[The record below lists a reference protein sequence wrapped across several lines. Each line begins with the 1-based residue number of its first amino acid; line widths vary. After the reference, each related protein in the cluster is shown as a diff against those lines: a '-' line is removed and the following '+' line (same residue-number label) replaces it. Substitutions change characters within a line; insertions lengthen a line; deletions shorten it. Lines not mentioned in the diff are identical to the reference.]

1 MCEYELPPLPPIDVF
16 DTRWSIPK
24 VTGTLRNIFPQAPQG
39 IQETRVYRAKIQP
52 GGENGIT
59 SPVYPITITWD
70 SDLIPDVNNT
80 AKNPAGSTWWLQ
92 DGHSSGNYFNIH
104 MKSGYGNMVNWVDV
118 EVTGS
123 IIKVT
128 IKDNQVYRFNI
139 LFDWAS
145 PVAPIAGLPNEAKIV
160 SVSPNPYSGGTAMI
174 QFGIPKESKVD
185 VDIIDA
191 LGNVV
196 ARVAGGSY
204 GAGYHNLEWNGR
216 DINGNELPSGH
227 YTTRLVSNGVTSA
240 YPMVIVK

>member
-1 MCEYELPPLPPIDVF
+1 
-16 DTRWSIPK
+16 
-24 VTGTLRNIFPQAPQG
+24 
-39 IQETRVYRAKIQP
+39 
-52 GGENGIT
+52 
-59 SPVYPITITWD
+59 
-70 SDLIPDVNNT
+70 
-80 AKNPAGSTWWLQ
+80 
-92 DGHSSGNYFNIH
+92 
-104 MKSGYGNMVNWVDV
+104 MKSGYGNMVDWVDV